1 MGTLFDYRFR
11 FKSEDIAQSKKLMI
25 QANIKIN
32 ENLLGKMN
40 DKKETPMHCIGV
52 SKVRNIIT
60 ILSTS

>member
-11 FKSEDIAQSKKLMI
+11 FKSEDIPQSKKLMI

-40 DKKETPMHCIGV
+40 DKKKSPMQCIGD
-52 SKVRNIIT
+52 S
-60 ILSTS
+60 